1 MKKLIV
7 FLSFFIFFSCG
18 NKSSVDIEEKRYNEN
33 KKVELNVEKNEKL
46 NVIVMHC
53 SAPFYI
59 VADFTAKCI

>member
-18 NKSSVDIEEKRYNEN
+18 NKASVDIEEKRYNEN

-46 NVIVMHC
+46 NVIVNNE
-53 SAPFYI
+53 SKDNVEKI
-59 VADFTAKCI
+59 LEENK